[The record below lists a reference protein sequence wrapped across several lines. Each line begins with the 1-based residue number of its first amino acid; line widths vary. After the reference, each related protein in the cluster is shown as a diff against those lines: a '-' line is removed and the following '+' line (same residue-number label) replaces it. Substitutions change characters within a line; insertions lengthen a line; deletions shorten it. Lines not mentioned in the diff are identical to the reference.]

1 MFHLP
6 RLPLRRPTEPVIESR
21 TSTTNSA
28 SPTWNTTAPLGT
40 TESPAE
46 SPASAPVV
54 LKNTAVLKKPRGE
67 TRGVE
72 KILIFQPTFKILPQV
87 DVVARR
93 FVGQV
98 KKLMICFLIYIY
110 IIIYFYT
117 TFSHILVCNIANE
130 E

>member
-40 TESPAE
+40 TE

-98 KKLMICFLIYIY
+98 KKLMILFFNIYIYIY